1 MATVTHID
9 AAAEIKAD
17 QATIAQFIAE
27 RDKLVALR
35 EDLRSE
41 EDAIENNSDRYAEA
55 TRAFA
60 AGGDADPA
68 AILADSDRRRHRIA
82 GLKTLI
88 TEQEQIVEA
97 LQESNRA
104 ATNREVARRH
114 AEHLVN
120 LDKAIDA
127 AAAKTN
133 DAQQQLDVHTAEL
146 RKLRLDREEVLR
158 SRQHDIYRD
167 LRRANQ

>member
-17 QATIAQFIAE
+17 QASITRFIAE
-27 RDKLVALR
+27 RDKLIALR
-35 EDLRSE
+35 DDLASE
-41 EDAIENNSDRYAEA
+41 EAALNGNGERYSEA
-55 TRAFA
+55 ARVHA

-104 ATNREVARRH
+104 ATNRELARRH

-120 LDKAIDA
+120 LDKAIVEA
-127 AAAKTN
+127 EAKTN

-158 SRQHDIYRD
+158 SRQRD
-167 LRRANQ
+167 FNSLMRRANQ